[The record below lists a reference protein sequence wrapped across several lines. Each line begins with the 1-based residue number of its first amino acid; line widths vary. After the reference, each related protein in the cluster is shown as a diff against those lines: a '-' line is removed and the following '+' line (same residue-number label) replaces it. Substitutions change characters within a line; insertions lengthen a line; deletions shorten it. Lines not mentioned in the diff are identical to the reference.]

1 MSRMRVLEAR
11 VLTAA
16 VVVAASAWTL
26 ARGVQAVAYD
36 IVAERPI
43 SRDDIAK
50 TFGPWVNAPGVA
62 ALARENL
69 MRVPPDFAEAAQI
82 RDRREA
88 LADYLSAVPLS
99 SQRWLELAVMRNAL
113 GGPAEKVIEALAMS
127 SLTGPNEAAVILR
140 RAAFA
145 LSIWEKL
152 DAATRERTAN
162 DLAVVSPP
170 LDPGGIRLALAIK
183 TDRERDDV
191 RDTLAAHGVS
201 AQVIQYVGL

>member
-1 MSRMRVLEAR
+1 MRVLEAR

-16 VVVAASAWTL
+16 LVVAASAWTI
-26 ARGVQAVAYD
+26 ARGVQAVAYEV
-36 IVAERPI
+36 VAERPI
-43 SRDDIAK
+43 ARNDIAK

-69 MRVPPDFAEAAQI
+69 MRVPPDFAEAEQI

-88 LADYLSAVPLS
+88 LADYLAVVPLS
-99 SQRWLELAVMRNAL
+99 SQRWLELAVMRNAS
-113 GGPAEKVIEALAMS
+113 GWPAEKVIEALAMS
-127 SLTGPNEAAVILR
+127 SLTGPNEAAVILK

-152 DAATRERTAN
+152 DVDTRARAAN
-162 DLAVVSPP
+162 DLAVVLPP

-183 TDRERDDV
+183 TDQVRDDV
-191 RDTLAAHGVS
+191 RDTLVAHGVS